1 MILMLQRK
9 HKIAGG
15 VIAVLIILGT
25 LAVHV
30 AGNKAAGFVNEMADK
45 QTVLQGKLEI
55 GHFSASVSG
64 NVVFENVVWTAPDG
78 KKLAEVP
85 EMNVSANLFDILKG
99 SFGINSINSI
109 SIEKPQFAVNYTDK
123 DGLDII
129 NYINFSDKDD
139 ETPTEFR
146 GMVEITDGALAL
158 DMNGQKLDF
167 SNVEM
172 QANLKEFP
180 DIKFTLQGK
189 NGDADLIGS
198 IDKVY
203 DDVTIGAEVKS
214 LQITELMKVLPS
226 FGELSITGGVI
237 NGAKLAAGLHD
248 AQWNLNLDGSLSG
261 VAGKALGYNITDGG
275 GSFAIDNN
283 AASFTAV
290 KGKVEGQDVNMD
302 GKILFQKQ
310 GMPTYDLNVA
320 APSFRVDAV
329 SPGMGITDSVNI
341 NGKVTGPIDAP
352 VINGSF
358 TMDKLEVA
366 PLVATGINGNYNYTN
381 GLVTLSNT
389 YANVYSGT
397 LGVSGTVEAATKNFA
412 LHLSGSGMDSTAVTE
427 TQISG
432 PLSFEADASGTG
444 SADSAVAGGTFV
456 IAPGNFAGVPF
467 NSLSG
472 NFSRANGQMTFSG
485 ITIGTPLGSFTSN
498 AVMNSSGKITF
509 DKMSES
515 GFTAPTKEEVRENV
529 RQQVGGAV
537 KQGLGKLFGK

>member
-1 MILMLQRK
+1 MMLQRK

-15 VIAVLIILGT
+15 VIAVLIIVGT

-30 AGNKAAGFVNEMADK
+30 AGNKAAGFVSEMADK

-64 NVVFENVVWTAPDG
+64 NVVFEDVVWTAPGG

-85 EMNVSANLFDILKG
+85 VMNVSANLFDLVKG
-99 SFGINSINSI
+99 DFGINSINSI
-109 SIEKPQFAVNYTDK
+109 SIEKPQFAVNYTDA

-129 NYINFSDKDD
+129 NYINFSKEEDS
-139 ETPTEFR
+139 EPTEFR
-146 GMVEITDGALAL
+146 GMVEIEDGALAL
-158 DMNGQKLDF
+158 DMNGQQLAFD
-167 SNVEM
+167 NVQM
-172 QANLKEFP
+172 QANLNEFP

-189 NGDADLIGS
+189 NGEADLIGS
-198 IDKVY
+198 IDKKY
-203 DDVTIGAEVKS
+203 DDVNIGAEVKN
-214 LQITELMKVLPS
+214 LQLTELMKVLPS

-237 NGAKLAAGLHD
+237 NGAKLTAALAD
-248 AQWNLNLDGSLSG
+248 SQWKLNLDGSLSS
-261 VAGKALGYNITDGG
+261 VAGKALGYNIADGS

-283 AASFTAV
+283 AANFKDV
-290 KGKVEGQDVNMD
+290 KAKVEGQDVSME
-302 GKILFQKQ
+302 GKILLPKT
-310 GMPTYDLNVA
+310 GVPTYDLNVA

-329 SPGMGITDSVNI
+329 SPGLGVTDSVNI
-341 NGKVTGPIDAP
+341 NGKVTGPLDSP

-381 GLVTLSNT
+381 GLVTLTNT

-397 LGVSGTVEAATKNFA
+397 LGVTGTVEAATKNFA

-432 PLSFEADASGTG
+432 PLSFEADATGTG
-444 SADSAVAGGTFV
+444 SAESAVANGNFT

-467 NSLSG
+467 NSLTG
-472 NFSRANGQMTFSG
+472 NFSRANEQMTFSN
-485 ITIGTPLGSFTSN
+485 ITIGTPLGSYTSN

-509 DKMSES
+509 DKMSEGS
-515 GFTAPTKEEVRENV
+515 FTAPTKEEVRENV

-537 KQGLGKLFGK
+537 KQGIGKLFGR

>member
-1 MILMLQRK
+1 MLQRK

-45 QTVLQGKLEI
+45 QTVLQGKLQI

-203 DDVTIGAEVKS
+203 DDVTIGAEVKN

-329 SPGMGITDSVNI
+329 SPGLGITDSVNI

-444 SADSAVAGGTFV
+444 SADSAVAGGTFI

-498 AVMNSSGKITF
+498 AVMNSNGKITF

-515 GFTAPTKEEVRENV
+515 SFTAPTKEEVRENV

-537 KQGLGKLFGK
+537 KQGLGKLFNR

>member
-1 MILMLQRK
+1 MLQRK

-30 AGNKAAGFVNEMADK
+30 AGNKAAGFVNEMADR
-45 QTVLQGKLEI
+45 QTVLQGKLQI

-158 DMNGQKLDF
+158 NMNGQKLDF

-203 DDVTIGAEVKS
+203 DDVTIGAEVKN

-498 AVMNSSGKITF
+498 AVMNSNGKITF

-515 GFTAPTKEEVRENV
+515 SFTAPTKEEVRENV